1 MEFEDLYQEVILDH
15 YRHPRNFGSTVAQ
28 CIRVEHDNP
37 VCGDHI
43 ALMLVMNSDG
53 ILEDIKFEGAGCAI
67 SMASA
72 SMMTEAV
79 KDKSADDVLA
89 MIQKILQSLRGEI
102 ASDFLDEHGD
112 LSALK
117 GVVKFPVRVKCAT
130 LAWHALKDAIS
141 LKK

>member
-15 YRHPRNFGSTVAQ
+15 YRHPRNFGQ
-28 CIRVEHDNP
+28 GHNGCISVEHDNP

-43 ALMLVMNSDG
+43 RLMLDVDESGVIRDV
-53 ILEDIKFEGAGCAI
+53 KFEGEGCAI

-79 KDKSADDVLA
+79 IGKKESEAREIIDSIVQI
-89 MIQKILQSLRGEI
+89 MRGD
-102 ASDFLDEHGD
+102 SDPENLENYGD
-112 LSALK
+112 LAALK

-130 LAWHALKDAIS
+130 LAWHALENAMSQK
-141 LKK
+141 